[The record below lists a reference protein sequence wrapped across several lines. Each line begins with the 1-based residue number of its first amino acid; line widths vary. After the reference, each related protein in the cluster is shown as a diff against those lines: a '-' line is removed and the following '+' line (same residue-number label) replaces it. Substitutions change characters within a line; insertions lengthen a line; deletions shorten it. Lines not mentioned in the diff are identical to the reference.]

1 MGIFNKARKK
11 VEGTFDEDTL
21 KKDVSSGALEKGSIL
36 WGVRATVIGTKS
48 VLNEVIGRTVSV
60 ANNERDK
67 IINKQEPRKPHAEQE
82 QEQVQTVEPPQPQTS
97 EMSELEEFEAWKEFK
112 AMKRGKGSE

>member
-1 MGIFNKARKK
+1 MGIFKKARKK

-21 KKDVSSGALEKGSIL
+21 KRDVSSGALEKGSIL

-67 IINKQEPRKPHAEQE
+67 IINKQEPQKPQTE
-82 QEQVQTVEPPQPQTS
+82 QEQVQTVETPQTS
-97 EMSELEEFEAWKEFK
+97 EMSELEEFEEWKKFK
-112 AMKRGKGSE
+112 AMKRGESK

>member
-21 KKDVSSGALEKGSIL
+21 KQDVSSGALEKGSIL
-36 WGVRATVIGTKS
+36 WGLRATVIGTKS

-67 IINKQEPRKPHAEQE
+67 IINKQEPQKPQKQE
-82 QEQVQTVEPPQPQTS
+82 EVQPIETPQPQTS
-97 EMSELEEFEAWKEFK
+97 EMSELEEFEEWKKFQ
-112 AMKRGKGSE
+112 AMKRGGSK

>member
-1 MGIFNKARKK
+1 MGIFKKAKK
-11 VEGTFDEDTL
+11 KIEDTFDENTL

-36 WGVRATVIGTKS
+36 WGVRATVIGTRS
-48 VLNEVIGRTVSV
+48 VLNEVVGRTVSV

-67 IINKQEPRKPHAEQE
+67 IISKQEPQQSPKEDE
-82 QEQVQTVEPPQPQTS
+82 KELLESSTPQPSNVS
-97 EMSELEEFEAWKEFK
+97 EYEEFEEWKKFQ

>member
-1 MGIFNKARKK
+1 MGIFNKTKK
-11 VEGTFDEDTL
+11 KIEGTFDEDTL
-21 KKDVSSGALEKGSIL
+21 KNDVSSGALEKGSIL

-67 IINKQEPRKPHAEQE
+67 IINKQEPQKPHAEQE
-82 QEQVQTVEPPQPQTS
+82 QVQMVETPQPQTS
-97 EMSELEEFEAWKEFK
+97 EMSELDEFEEWKRFQ
-112 AMKRGKGSE
+112 AMKRGRSK

>member
-21 KKDVSSGALEKGSIL
+21 KQDVSSGALEKGSIL

-67 IINKQEPRKPHAEQE
+67 IINKQEPQKPHAEQE
-82 QEQVQTVEPPQPQTS
+82 QEQVQTVETPQTS
-97 EMSELEEFEAWKEFK
+97 EMSELDEFEEWKRFQ
-112 AMKRGKGSE
+112 AMKRGRSK

>member
-1 MGIFNKARKK
+1 MGIFNKTKK
-11 VEGTFDEDTL
+11 KIEGTFDEDTL

-67 IINKQEPRKPHAEQE
+67 IINKQEPQKPHAEQE
-82 QEQVQTVEPPQPQTS
+82 QEQVQTVETPQTS
-97 EMSELEEFEAWKEFK
+97 EMSELDEFEEWKRFQ
-112 AMKRGKGSE
+112 AMKRGRSK

>member
-1 MGIFNKARKK
+1 MGIFNKTKK
-11 VEGTFDEDTL
+11 KIEGMFDEDTL
-21 KKDVSSGALEKGSIL
+21 KQDVSSGALEKGSIL
-36 WGVRATVIGTKS
+36 WGLRATVIGTKS

-67 IINKQEPRKPHAEQE
+67 IINKQEPQKPHAEQE
-82 QEQVQTVEPPQPQTS
+82 QVQMVETPQPQTS

-112 AMKRGKGSE
+112 AMKRGGSK

>member
-21 KKDVSSGALEKGSIL
+21 KQDVSSGALEKGSIL

-67 IINKQEPRKPHAEQE
+67 IINKQEPQKPQKQE
-82 QEQVQTVEPPQPQTS
+82 EVQPIETPQPQTS
-97 EMSELEEFEAWKEFK
+97 EMSELDEFEEWKRFQ
-112 AMKRGKGSE
+112 AMKRGGRSK

>member
-1 MGIFNKARKK
+1 MGIFNKAKK
-11 VEGTFDEDTL
+11 KIEGMFDEDTL

-36 WGVRATVIGTKS
+36 WGIRATVIGTKS

-67 IINKQEPRKPHAEQE
+67 IINQQEPQKTQKKVQE
-82 QEQVQTVEPPQPQTS
+82 EVKTVEPPQVS
-97 EMSELEEFEAWKEFK
+97 EMSEIEEFEEWKRFQ
-112 AMKRGKGSE
+112 AMKRGKGE

>member
-21 KKDVSSGALEKGSIL
+21 KQDVSSGALEKGSIL
-36 WGVRATVIGTKS
+36 WGLRATVIGTKS

-67 IINKQEPRKPHAEQE
+67 IINKQEPQKPQKQE
-82 QEQVQTVEPPQPQTS
+82 EVQTIETPQPQTS
-97 EMSELEEFEAWKEFK
+97 EMSELEEFEEWKKFQ
-112 AMKRGKGSE
+112 AMKRGRNK

>member
-1 MGIFNKARKK
+1 MGIFNKTKK
-11 VEGTFDEDTL
+11 KIEGTFDEDTL
-21 KKDVSSGALEKGSIL
+21 KNDVSSGALEKGSIL

-67 IINKQEPRKPHAEQE
+67 IINKQEPQKPHAEQE
-82 QEQVQTVEPPQPQTS
+82 QEQVQMVETPQTS

>member
-21 KKDVSSGALEKGSIL
+21 KQDVSSGALEKGSIL

-67 IINKQEPRKPHAEQE
+67 IINKQEPQKPQTE
-82 QEQVQTVEPPQPQTS
+82 QEQVQTVETPQTS
-97 EMSELEEFEAWKEFK
+97 EMSELEEFEEWKKFK
-112 AMKRGKGSE
+112 AMKRGESK

>member
-1 MGIFNKARKK
+1 MGIFNKTKK
-11 VEGTFDEDTL
+11 KIEGTFDEDTL

-36 WGVRATVIGTKS
+36 WGVRATVIGTKC

-67 IINKQEPRKPHAEQE
+67 IINKQEPQSPQKQE
-82 QEQVQTVEPPQPQTS
+82 EVQAIETPQSQTS
-97 EMSELEEFEAWKEFK
+97 EMSELDEFEEWKRFQ
-112 AMKRGKGSE
+112 AMKRGGRSK

>member
-1 MGIFNKARKK
+1 MGIFNKTKK
-11 VEGTFDEDTL
+11 KIEGTFDEDTL

-67 IINKQEPRKPHAEQE
+67 IINKQEPQKPQKQE
-82 QEQVQTVEPPQPQTS
+82 EVQPIETPQPQTS
-97 EMSELEEFEAWKEFK
+97 EMSEQEEFEEWKKFQ
-112 AMKRGKGSE
+112 AMKRGGSK

>member
-1 MGIFNKARKK
+1 MGIFNKTKK
-11 VEGTFDEDTL
+11 KIEGTFDEDTL

-67 IINKQEPRKPHAEQE
+67 IINKQEPQKPQKQE
-82 QEQVQTVEPPQPQTS
+82 EVQTIETPQPQTS
-97 EMSELEEFEAWKEFK
+97 EMSELESS
-112 AMKRGKGSE
+112 RSGKDSKL

>member
-1 MGIFNKARKK
+1 MGIFNKTKK
-11 VEGTFDEDTL
+11 KIEGTFDEDTL
-21 KKDVSSGALEKGSIL
+21 KQDVSSGALEKGSIL

-67 IINKQEPRKPHAEQE
+67 IINKQEPQKPQKQE
-82 QEQVQTVEPPQPQTS
+82 EVQPIETPQPQTS
-97 EMSELEEFEAWKEFK
+97 EMSELDEFEEWKRFQ
-112 AMKRGKGSE
+112 AMKRGGRSK

>member
-1 MGIFNKARKK
+1 MGIFNKTKK
-11 VEGTFDEDTL
+11 KIEGTFDEDTL
-21 KKDVSSGALEKGSIL
+21 KNDVSSGALEKGSIL

-67 IINKQEPRKPHAEQE
+67 IINKQEPQKPHAEQE
-82 QEQVQTVEPPQPQTS
+82 QEQVQTVETPQTS
-97 EMSELEEFEAWKEFK
+97 EMSELDEFEEWKRFQ
-112 AMKRGKGSE
+112 AMKRGRSK

>member
-1 MGIFNKARKK
+1 MGIFNKTKK
-11 VEGTFDEDTL
+11 KIEGTFDEDTL
-21 KKDVSSGALEKGSIL
+21 KNDVSSGALEKGSIL

-67 IINKQEPRKPHAEQE
+67 IINKQEPQKPQKQE
-82 QEQVQTVEPPQPQTS
+82 EVQPIETPQPQTS
-97 EMSELEEFEAWKEFK
+97 EMSELDEFK
-112 AMKRGKGSE
+112 EWKRFQAMKRGGRSK

>member
-1 MGIFNKARKK
+1 MGIFNKTKK
-11 VEGTFDEDTL
+11 KIEGTFDEDTL

-67 IINKQEPRKPHAEQE
+67 IINKQEPQKPQKQE
-82 QEQVQTVEPPQPQTS
+82 EVQPIETPQPKTS
-97 EMSELEEFEAWKEFK
+97 EMSEQEEFEEWKKFQ
-112 AMKRGKGSE
+112 AMKRGGGSK

>member
-1 MGIFNKARKK
+1 MGIFNKTKK
-11 VEGTFDEDTL
+11 KIEGTFDEDTL
-21 KKDVSSGALEKGSIL
+21 KNDVSSGALEKGSIL

-67 IINKQEPRKPHAEQE
+67 IINKQEPQKPHAEQE
-82 QEQVQTVEPPQPQTS
+82 QEQVQMVETPQTS
-97 EMSELEEFEAWKEFK
+97 EMSELDEFEEWKRFQ
-112 AMKRGKGSE
+112 AMKRGRSK

>member
-1 MGIFNKARKK
+1 MGIFNKTKK
-11 VEGTFDEDTL
+11 KIEGTFDEDTL

-67 IINKQEPRKPHAEQE
+67 IINKQEPQSPQKQE
-82 QEQVQTVEPPQPQTS
+82 EVQAIETPQSQTS
-97 EMSELEEFEAWKEFK
+97 EMSELDEFEEWKRFQ
-112 AMKRGKGSE
+112 AMKRGGRSK

>member
-1 MGIFNKARKK
+1 MGIFKKAKK
-11 VEGTFDEDTL
+11 KIENTFDEDTL
-21 KKDVSSGALEKGSIL
+21 QNDVSSGALEKGSIL

-48 VLNEVIGRTVSV
+48 LLNEVIGRSVSV

-67 IINKQEPRKPHAEQE
+67 IINQQEPQKPHAEKK
-82 QEQVQTVEPPQPQTS
+82 QVQTVETPQPQTS

-112 AMKRGKGSE
+112 AMKRGGSK

>member
-1 MGIFNKARKK
+1 MGIFNKTKK
-11 VEGTFDEDTL
+11 KIEGTFDEDTL
-21 KKDVSSGALEKGSIL
+21 KQDVSSGALEKGSIL

-67 IINKQEPRKPHAEQE
+67 IINKQEPQKPHAEQE
-82 QEQVQTVEPPQPQTS
+82 QEQVQMVETPQTS
-97 EMSELEEFEAWKEFK
+97 EMSELDEFEEWKRFQ
-112 AMKRGKGSE
+112 AMKRGRSK